1 MNQDLLQQLT
11 SRDSLLAIGVTLVM
25 VGVVMRGF
33 AASSRR
39 DLARRRQHLLDDR
52 KTDATG
58 RGGQMD
64 QPPGWFEKNLGLLAN
79 IALVAGVVL
88 TTAAFLRR

>member
-1 MNQDLLQQLT
+1 MKLPDFE
-11 SRDSLLAIGVTLVM
+11 SLLAIGVTLVM

-39 DLARRRQHLLDDR
+39 DRARRRQHLLDDR
-52 KTDATG
+52 KPDATG

-79 IALVAGVVL
+79 IVLVTGVVL